1 MAIFAPRL
9 QFAQMTALAPHN
21 RHESDRLLA
30 DARTKTVDIVTAWS
44 GNRPEDMSQSLED
57 WWNQTAPGSTHST
70 LKFDPDG
77 IDDLLL
83 RLKRAFPASPRPS
96 EADFRAGG
104 GIKTVQ
110 DLADA
115 LQPVVSD
122 EALAPAPAVQ
132 KKAAIKKAKPVAK
145 KKAAPPRK
153 VPTKRAVTKKKS
165 APPLRAPAKSKAKPV
180 NKVSPS
186 RKKRK

>member
-1 MAIFAPRL
+1 MP
-9 QFAQMTALAPHN
+9 
-21 RHESDRLLA
+21 SDNEVLNLIA
-30 DARTKTVDIVTAWS
+30 GWS
-44 GNRPEDMSQSLED
+44 PKRPEKMSQGLED
-57 WWNQTAPGSTHST
+57 WWNQTAPDSTHST

-83 RLKRAFPASPRPS
+83 RLKKAFPASPRPS